1 MRTWQP
7 FKPMSIWG
15 LRSAWLTI
23 GACFSLR
30 LGLRSLYYCA
40 DITNSGSSGYG
51 RAFRE
56 SLCGHPAV
64 DDELSDIAAGLR
76 YVTQL
81 GVADPRRAVLLGRA
95 YGGCVDIPLSPCRWP
110 VRF

>member
-1 MRTWQP
+1 VAAIQTYVDLGFAVCMVNYRCV
-7 FKPMSIWG
+7 F
-15 LRSAWLTI
+15 LTL
-23 GACFSLR
+23 SR
-30 LGLRSLYYCA
+30 LRSLSYHA
-40 DITNSGSSGYG
+40 DITCSGSSGYG

-81 GVADPRRAVLLGRA
+81 GIADPRRAVLLGRA
-95 YGGCVDIPLSPCRWP
+95 YGGCVDIPLSPSRWT
-110 VRF
+110 VGF